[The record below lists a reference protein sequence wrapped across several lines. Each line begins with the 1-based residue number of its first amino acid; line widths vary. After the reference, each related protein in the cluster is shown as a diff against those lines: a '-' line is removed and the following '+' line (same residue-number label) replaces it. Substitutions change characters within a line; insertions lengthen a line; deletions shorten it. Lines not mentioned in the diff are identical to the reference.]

1 MFSSSISSVD
11 IFDNNTLINIPSA
24 KYNNETNIY
33 NTLWTLQSKPP
44 TRDDALN
51 FIDKFKNV
59 CHNKQLIL
67 KYNNVIER
75 VKRDLLSLSF
85 PVNSDLNFFA
95 SESLVILEPLK
106 QPPSYLKAF
115 KWLEIR
121 NSKYKHKK
129 ITLESC
135 KRKGYLSPESF
146 SKSIMFKKIN
156 QSTPNSN
163 QSKLCTSSPYTPTK
177 KEKKKSLKSKRKL
190 STLFLDSLYV
200 RI

>member
-11 IFDNNTLINIPSA
+11 IFDNNTLIDIPV
-24 KYNNETNIY
+24 KCNNEI
-33 NTLWTLQSKPP
+33 NTLWTLHLKPP
-44 TRDDALN
+44 THNDALN
-51 FIDKFKNV
+51 FIDKFKNF
-59 CHNKQLIL
+59 CNNKQLIL

-75 VKRDLLSLSF
+75 VRRDILSLSF
-85 PVNSDLNFFA
+85 PVSSDFNFFA
-95 SESLVILEPLK
+95 SESLIILEPLK

-115 KWLEIR
+115 KWLETH

-129 ITLESC
+129 LTLESC
-135 KRKGYLSPESF
+135 KRKGYLTPESF
-146 SKSIMFKKIN
+146 SKSIMSKKIN

-163 QSKLCTSSPYTPTK
+163 QSKLCTSSPYTTTK
-177 KEKKKSLKSKRKL
+177 KEKKKCFKSKRKL